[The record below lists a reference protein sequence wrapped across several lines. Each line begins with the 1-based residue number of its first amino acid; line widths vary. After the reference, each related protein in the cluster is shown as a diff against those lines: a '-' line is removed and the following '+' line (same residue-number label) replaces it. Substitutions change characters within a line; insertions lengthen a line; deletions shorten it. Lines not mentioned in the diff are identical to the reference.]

1 MLRNDVWEFPC
12 ASPPLQ
18 PTTHSS
24 NGLVISSSETHSEDR
39 VSLMY
44 VNLVPEPDSLRE
56 AALKKIYC
64 PNQLPNF
71 QMK

>member
-1 MLRNDVWEFPC
+1 MMSGN
-12 ASPPLQ
+12 SPLPSPSFQ

-24 NGLVISSSETHSEDR
+24 NGLVISSPQTNSEGI
-39 VSLMY
+39 VNLMY
-44 VNLVPEPDSLRE
+44 VNPVPEPDSPSK

-64 PNQLPNF
+64 SNQLPNF